1 MDSDLAKFLI
11 VAVIGM
17 TVTISMVVAGVTRVI
32 EARRRDRLRDDDVA
46 AMEDRL
52 RRMEE
57 AIDAMATE
65 VERVSEGQRFTSRLL
80 ADREANR
87 T

>member
-1 MDSDLAKFLI
+1 MDSDLAKVLI

-17 TVTISMVVAGVTRVI
+17 TVTISMVVAGVARVL
-32 EARRRDRLRDDDVA
+32 EARRRDRLGSDEVA
-46 AMEDRL
+46 AIDARL
-52 RRMEE
+52 RRIEE

-80 ADREANR
+80 ADREAHR